1 MVPNDIAA
9 YVSRRFAPGQQGNA
23 LRELASAV
31 QSDGTPATAQ
41 MLRCALVNSGGQ
53 LATLQFELSWLA
65 SSDEDVI
72 LNAEFGRQNGA
83 WTRLRDLSQPFSAT
97 D

>member
-9 YVSRRFAPGQQGNA
+9 YVSRRFAPAEQGNA
-23 LRELASAV
+23 LRALAAAV
-31 QSDGTPATAQ
+31 QPDGAPATAHL
-41 MLRCALVNSGGQ
+41 LRCALWNSGGR

-65 SSDEDVI
+65 SSGEDVI
-72 LNAEFGRQNGA
+72 LNAEFGRQNGV
-83 WTRLRDLSQPFSAT
+83 WTRLRDLSQPFAAT